1 MRICLVSRKLSPYSG
16 GDIGAYVTRMARAF
30 ADAGHEVHLLTA
42 PQAGLEHAERDL
54 PGIRVHAIHSEMD
67 FAFAGAFPF
76 PPPRH
81 AMDAYQCLQEL
92 HARHAFDYI
101 EFPEFE
107 FEGYFALR
115 ARRTLGHFASAVL
128 AVRLHTPSRDIQELN
143 RVSTL
148 DLNAAQ
154 QQYMEDGS
162 IQEADLV
169 LSSTRALLDKVSTRL
184 NLERPGVVIPPPFP
198 SAPSPRATSD
208 RARVLYVGDLEHR
221 KGVHLLVDAMQDL
234 FEKGVDAELQL
245 IGADTQ
251 TGPSGRSM
259 RAWLERR
266 IAPAWRERIHFEPP
280 SEHTAAIAGATVVCI
295 PSLWDNAP
303 DICLE
308 AMSVGALVVASDSGG
323 LAEFIEVPR
332 SGLLFR
338 AGDVPHL
345 AETLEKALSDI
356 ALREQV
362 RIEAPARIAAR
373 CAPASV
379 VKQVEDAVASV
390 SHVRNHA
397 LPKPR
402 PRSDTPRISVLVPY
416 YNMGSYLPETL
427 RSIRAQTFTD
437 YEIVLV
443 DDGSTEAESIELLER
458 VQAPDLRIIRQR
470 NGGLSAAR
478 NTGLRHAR
486 GHYVLP
492 LDPDDLIS
500 PTFLE
505 KTVTVMEGTPGL
517 GYATS
522 LVSYFVDDPA
532 RMTGGFVPW
541 GMERDALW
549 VANVASTCTALME
562 RRVLLDLG
570 GYDEW
575 FMGYEDWDVFCSLAE
590 RGLEGSVIPEPLFH
604 YRVRHDSMT
613 RTSLVSER
621 DALLARLN
629 QKHPRL
635 ASNPERAL
643 RIHRG
648 EARRNELRLL
658 AQAAAAVPPPLLNR
672 VVDRVNGTLKRFDF
686 VHHALRGAAT
696 RVLGAEDDPRPLRHQ
711 LADRLRRKAPPR
723 R

>member
-1 MRICLVSRKLSPYSG
+1 
-16 GDIGAYVTRMARAF
+16 MARAF
-30 ADAGHEVHLLTA
+30 ADAGHEVHVLTA
-42 PQAGLEHAERDL
+42 PQTGLERAELDL
-54 PGIRVHAIHSEMD
+54 PGLRVHAIHSEMHP
-67 FAFAGAFPF
+67 AFAGAFPF

-81 AMDAYQCLQEL
+81 AMDAYQCLLEL

-101 EFPEFE
+101 EFPESE

-128 AVRLHTPSRDIQELN
+128 AVRLHTPTRDRQELDQ
-143 RVSTL
+143 VATL
-148 DLNAAQ
+148 DLDAAQ
-154 QQYMEDGS
+154 QQYMEDGC

-169 LSSTRALLDKVSTRL
+169 LSATRALLDKVSARL
-184 NLERPGVVIPPPFP
+184 KLERPGVVIPPPFP
-198 SAPSPRATSD
+198 STHSTGPAPRATSG
-208 RARVLYVGDLEHR
+208 RARVLYVGDLARR
-221 KGVHLLVDAMQDL
+221 KGVHLLVDAMQAL
-234 FEKGVDAELQL
+234 FEKGVDAELEL

-266 IAPAWRERIHFEPP
+266 IAPAWRERIHFTPP
-280 SEHTAAIAGATVVCI
+280 RSASEHTAAITSATVCAL

-303 DICLE
+303 DFCLE
-308 AMSVGALVVASDSGG
+308 AMAAGALVVASDGGG
-323 LAEFIEVPR
+323 LAEFIEAPR

-338 AGDVPHL
+338 AGDVAHL
-345 AETLEKALSDI
+345 TETLEKALSDA
-356 ALREQV
+356 ALREQA
-362 RIEAPARIAAR
+362 RIEAPARIATR
-373 CAPASV
+373 CAPASI
-379 VKQVEDAVASV
+379 VKQVEAAMASV
-390 SHVRNHA
+390 AHVRNRA

-402 PRSDTPRISVLVPY
+402 PRSDTPLVSVLVPY

-427 RSIRAQTFTD
+427 RAIRAQTFTD

-443 DDGSTEAESIELLER
+443 DDGSTDAESVELLER
-458 VQAPDLRIIRQR
+458 IQAPDLRIIRQR

-505 KTVTVMEGTPGL
+505 KTVAVMEGTPGL

-562 RRVLLDLG
+562 RTVLLDLG

-575 FMGYEDWDVFCSLAE
+575 FTGYEDWDVFCSLAE

-621 DALLARLN
+621 DGLMARLN

-648 EARRNELRLL
+648 EARKHEARLL
-658 AQAAAAVPPPLLNR
+658 AQAAAAIPPPLMER

-686 VHHALRGAAT
+686 VHHALRGAAS
-696 RVLGAEDDPRPLRHQ
+696 RVLGAEGDSRPLRHQ